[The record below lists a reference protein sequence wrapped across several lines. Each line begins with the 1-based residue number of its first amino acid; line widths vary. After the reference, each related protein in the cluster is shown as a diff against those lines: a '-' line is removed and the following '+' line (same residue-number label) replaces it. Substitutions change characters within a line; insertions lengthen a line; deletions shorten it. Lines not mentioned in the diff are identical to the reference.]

1 MRLKDFESI
10 LPPSQRWENLTLAND
25 FLFSRIMRDEG
36 LCTEMI
42 RRILPHINIGHIELI
57 NDFRDLFSKT

>member
-1 MRLKDFESI
+1 
-10 LPPSQRWENLTLAND
+10 
-25 FLFSRIMRDEG
+25 MRDEG